1 MTRKPNLVA
10 TEKECPPDCPFL
22 IVRSWQPD
30 TLPYFCGRYEVFLGV
45 LGAAPSRRIA
55 RCHQCRGILPDAKR
69 QGLAFIESYAD
80 LARIPETRQA
90 FSEMDKIYRQ
100 AFSDLI
106 ARTGREIY
114 LQENKPKTS
123 DELANQALRIWRGEH
138 DKRHAASALA
148 FKSLVEKLTGDFTL
162 LTRQTDMLLMNL
174 FLVMDASEQAMLMSI
189 LQNRRQIEAFL
200 EAFSK
205 QPRDNDL
212 LRNVRALV
220 YDFDRQAEQERELEQ
235 ERARRRQMDLE
246 MMRRT
251 HQAGRGGK

>member
-1 MTRKPNLVA
+1 MTRKVNLPT
-10 TEKECPPDCPFL
+10 TEQECPPDCPFL

-30 TLPYFCGRYEVFLGV
+30 TLPHFCGQYEVFLGV
-45 LGAAPSRRIA
+45 LGMAPSRRVA
-55 RCHQCRGILPDAKR
+55 RCHQCRGILPNAKR

-90 FSEMDKIYRQ
+90 FSEMDRIYQQ

-114 LQENKPKTS
+114 FREDKPKTG
-123 DELANQALRIWRGEH
+123 DELANQALRIWRGEY
-138 DKRHAASALA
+138 DKRRAAPVSSFKAL
-148 FKSLVEKLTGDFTL
+148 LIKLTGDFTL
-162 LTRQTDMLLMNL
+162 MTRQTNMLLMNL

-189 LQNRRQIEAFL
+189 LKNQHHAEAFL

-212 LRNVRALV
+212 LRNVRSLV
-220 YDFDRQAEQERELEQ
+220 YDFNRQAEQERALEQ
-235 ERARRRQMDLE
+235 EQQRRRQMDLE
-246 MMRRT
+246 IMRRT
-251 HQAGRGGK
+251 HGGRGGK